1 MNTLA
6 AQRIGLIAGAGEIPV
21 YFAKK
26 AHEVGLRIVSVAFT
40 DEIDA
45 RLKPFVEKN
54 YSISIAKTGKILKT
68 LEQ

>member
-1 MNTLA
+1 MTTLPS
-6 AQRIGLIAGAGEIPV
+6 QRIGLIAGAGEIPV

-26 AHEVGLRIVSVAFT
+26 AQENGLRIVTVAIT

-54 YSISIAKTGKILKT
+54 YSIGLVKS
-68 LEQ
+68 